1 MLKEIKYLLH
11 LSAIFI
17 FFFVSLKFYI
27 SDNYKKK
34 YYRSLNDHEKLIKD
48 LAQNLPILEN
58 DTKNI
63 IEYIDSNK
71 NKAKKKYEFWKLIEN
86 D

>member
-11 LSAIFI
+11 ISAIFT

-27 SDNYKKK
+27 SDNYKKE
-34 YYRSLNDHEKLIKD
+34 YYRSLNNQQKLIKD
-48 LAQNLPILEN
+48 LAQNLPTLKN

-63 IEYIDSNK
+63 IEYVDSNK